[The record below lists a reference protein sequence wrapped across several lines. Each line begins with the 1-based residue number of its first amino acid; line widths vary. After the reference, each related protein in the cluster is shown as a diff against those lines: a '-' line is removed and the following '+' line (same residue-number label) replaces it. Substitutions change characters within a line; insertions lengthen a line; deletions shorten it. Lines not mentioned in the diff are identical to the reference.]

1 MEKKYLGIYFM
12 LLAALGFSTMGAAAK
27 LLKGTFNAG
36 QLVFYRNAIGLA
48 FLAIS
53 LARNPPRQTGGR
65 FGWLA
70 FRGLMGTTALYTL
83 LYCILHMPLGTA
95 MTYNL
100 TSSLFIALFGF
111 IIFKEYH
118 GLRILF
124 AVILGF
130 LGMLLI
136 YKPGF
141 SGSPWYYH
149 FAGLV
154 SGVTSAIAY
163 LTVGRLARYYDSR
176 VIVLS
181 FLLSGVILPG
191 ISLLLHHVGGI
202 PENGLFIISFKWP
215 DEPVQW
221 IYLLVLGLAA
231 LFGQYFV
238 TRAYG
243 SDKPGLVSAIGY
255 SNIIFSLIFGLLL
268 GDAFP
273 DLLSLLGITCIIS
286 SGIIISLKKRAS

>member
-1 MEKKYLGIYFM
+1 
-12 LLAALGFSTMGAAAK
+12 
-27 LLKGTFNAG
+27 
-36 QLVFYRNAIGLA
+36 
-48 FLAIS
+48 
-53 LARNPPRQTGGR
+53 
-65 FGWLA
+65 LA

-111 IIFKEYH
+111 ILFREYH

-130 LGMLLI
+130 LGMLMI

-163 LTVGRLARYYDSR
+163 LTVGRLAKYYDSR

-191 ISLLLHHVGGI
+191 ISLLLHHAVGI
-202 PENGLFIISFKWP
+202 PENGFLIISFKWP
-215 DEPVQW
+215 DEPMQW

-273 DLLSLLGITCIIS
+273 DLLSLLGIICIIS